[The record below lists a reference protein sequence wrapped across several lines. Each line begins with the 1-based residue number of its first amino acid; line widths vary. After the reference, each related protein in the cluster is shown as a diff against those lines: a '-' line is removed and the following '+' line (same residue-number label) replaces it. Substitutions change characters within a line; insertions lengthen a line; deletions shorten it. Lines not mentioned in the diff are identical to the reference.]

1 VARLTPEDLAQL
13 VAWFE
18 TVELPA
24 PPFHSAPWATIHEP
38 EEWRQVMLRD
48 LHYGIAGPYWH
59 TALVELRWLAKRI
72 GPPEVQAAAQV
83 DELVE
88 RQGPAF

>member
-1 VARLTPEDLAQL
+1 MASLTPEELAQL

-18 TVELPA
+18 TAELPP
-24 PPFHSAPWATIHEP
+24 PPFRSAPWATIHEP
-38 EEWRQVMLRD
+38 EEWRAVMLRD
-48 LHYGIAGPYWH
+48 LHHGPAAPHWQ
-59 TALVELRWLAKRI
+59 TALLELRWLAKRI
-72 GPPEVQAAAQV
+72 GPPDVRAAAHV